1 MILWSAQAI
10 RISPILRDAVENH
23 IATNHPEEAG
33 GFLDCDRQGSHLRA
47 TSHVPFEN
55 EAAKPK
61 RFFKTVVDDRAP
73 PPPRVFYHSH
83 TTAKSV
89 AGLSSVDKRSIPER
103 FAVVI
108 FAPRS
113 NALSYRGFRRGVIN
127 WHELR
132 VEADESGSQ
141 LARL

>member
-1 MILWSAQAI
+1 MWPTRKI
-10 RISPILRDAVENH
+10 RLSSILRDAVESH
-23 IATNHPEEAG
+23 IAANHPEEAG
-33 GFLDCDRQGSHLRA
+33 GFLDCISQGSHLRA
-47 TSHVPFEN
+47 TSHVPVEN
-55 EAAKPK
+55 ESTSPE
-61 RFFKTVVDDRAP
+61 RFFETIVDNRAP

-83 TTAKSV
+83 TTAESV
-89 AGLSSVDKRSIPER
+89 AGLSTVDKRSIPER
-103 FAVVI
+103 FAIVI
-108 FAPRS
+108 FAPRA